1 MIASLRGT
9 VSTVSSGD
17 AVIDVGGVGYQ
28 VLVTPAHAQSLRVGQ
43 EVDLVTVLI
52 PREDEWT
59 LFGFMSAH
67 EKALFGVLRS
77 VTGVGPKTALGILGQ
92 LTADEIA
99 DAVATGDDSV
109 FRRVS
114 GIGQKTASL
123 IIVSL
128 TGKMPQAGSSSTSS
142 DLVAALTGLGW
153 SDKAARDVARDVTTA
168 HPNASVAE
176 LLRHALATMKG
187 AAS

>member
-1 MIASLRGT
+1 MISSLRGT
-9 VSTVSSGD
+9 VSTVSSHD
-17 AVIDVGGVGYQ
+17 AIIEVGGVGYQ
-28 VLVTPAHAQSLRVGQ
+28 VVLTPAHASSLRAGDSVH
-43 EVDLVTVLI
+43 LVTVLI

-59 LFGFMSAH
+59 LFGFTSEH
-67 EKALFGVLRS
+67 DKALFGVLRG

-128 TGKMPQAGSSSTSS
+128 TGKMPQTQTNSTTS
-142 DLVAALTGLGW
+142 DLVAALAGLGW
-153 SDKAARDVARDVTTA
+153 SDKTAREVARDVSAA
-168 HPNASVAE
+168 HPGCTVAE
-176 LLRHALATMKG
+176 LLRFALATM
-187 AAS
+187 SVPTS